1 MNKEYDITLID
12 NFKIYNKIDRT
23 GLWHDVGSW
32 FYNNRQTISY
42 HNNHIIIYYK
52 ILNINIKLYELILF
66 DDKNQLIDLINK
78 NNLYGFLSNYIKEI
92 KCNYKVYMGWR
103 SVSIIHSKIYYY
115 IRKFNDFIN
124 NFVNK
129 FKIKRKVNKDINFGD
144 E

>member
-1 MNKEYDITLID
+1 MYEKYNITVID
-12 NFKIYNKIDRT
+12 NFKIYNDIDRIA
-23 GLWHDVGSW
+23 LWHEVGSW
-32 FYNNRQTISY
+32 FYHGIQTIPY
-42 HNNHIIIYYK
+42 YKNHIIIYYK
-52 ILNINIKLYELILF
+52 ILNINIKIYELILF
-66 DDKNQLIDLINK
+66 DDKNRLIDLINK

-92 KCNYKVYMGWR
+92 KCNYKVHMGCR